1 MWILVG
7 GEVDRTWKELGKEN
21 HDLNVLYEKKSFST
35 KKEGEKQVSPTSLV
49 TNR

>member
-1 MWILVG
+1 MVG

-21 HDLNVLYEKKSFST
+21 HDLNALCEKKSFST